1 MPEEEKC
8 PKHGIVYVAINQDT
22 GKYLCNSCIF
32 VSICLPLWM
41 GTLFFSRL
49 TSTFQ
54 DEDCS
59 NLVFLAQL
67 AKDLRNQYNA
77 ALNSVIL
84 KAKKVEELNFDMKE
98 EKLK

>member
-1 MPEEEKC
+1 VPEARHC
-8 PKHGIVYVAINQDT
+8 VCSHQPGHRQVSLQLLYLC
-22 GKYLCNSCIF
+22 KYLFDSLN
-32 VSICLPLWM
+32 
-41 GTLFFSRL
+41 GK
-49 TSTFQ
+49 TFLLQANLHIQ

>member
-1 MPEEEKC
+1 
-8 PKHGIVYVAINQDT
+8 
-22 GKYLCNSCIF
+22 
-32 VSICLPLWM
+32 M